1 MVHTAVPAIAVF
13 AIFLVINSGIAFFCW
28 TVIRRHWYRLGD
40 PKPSRPEIEL
50 FLFNFVHMASSQ
62 SHVTPYRHMT
72 ERERSMFTLM
82 VMWLP
87 FLGFTGGSLFWF
99 YMTLEAIIEMI
110 VRWMH

>member
-1 MVHTAVPAIAVF
+1 
-13 AIFLVINSGIAFFCW
+13 
-28 TVIRRHWYRLGD
+28 
-40 PKPSRPEIEL
+40 
-50 FLFNFVHMASSQ
+50 
-62 SHVTPYRHMT
+62 
-72 ERERSMFTLM
+72 MFTLM